1 MKKFSGKIL
10 LFGEHSV
17 LYGSDALAIPFGKY
31 SGSLTF
37 GGDSEDAVRSNAVL
51 KQYFFFLKK
60 EEKTSALLDLGRLE
74 AELSQGLWF
83 FSSIPQNYGV
93 GSSGALVAALFD
105 RFGREEQNLNIT
117 ELKQRLSELESWF
130 HGRSSGF
137 DPLVSYLHSP
147 VVLHNGIPSVL
158 EPEQMERKDF
168 QVFLVD
174 SGQPASTRK
183 HTSGFLELFINKTF
197 ETLFFGSY
205 IPLVNRAVSSFLS
218 GSADFEENLAAVSA
232 FQCNYFSFLFP
243 AEFIDLMKEGFGNR
257 AFYLKLCGS
266 GGGGFL
272 LGFTRKME
280 ETREWMDEKGVLI
293 IESSHLI

>member
-1 MKKFSGKIL
+1 M
-10 LFGEHSV
+10 FGEHSV
-17 LYGSDALAIPFGKY
+17 LYRSDVLAIPFGKY
-31 SGSLTF
+31 SGSFVF
-37 GGDSEDAVRSNAVL
+37 GGDSDEAVLSNRIL
-51 KQYFFFLKK
+51 KQYFSFLKEDK
-60 EEKTSALLDLGRLE
+60 KRFAFLDLGRLE

-83 FSSIPQNYGV
+83 SSSIPQNYGV

-105 RFGREEQNLNIT
+105 RFGREQKNLNIS

-147 VVLHNGIPSVL
+147 VLLRGGIPSVL
-158 EPEQMERKDF
+158 EPEETEKSGF

-174 SGQPASTRK
+174 SGQPSSTRK
-183 HTSGFLELFINKTF
+183 HTAGFQELFSDKSF
-197 ETLFFGSY
+197 ETLFYSSY
-205 IPLVNRAVSSFLS
+205 IPLVNQTISSFLA
-218 GSADFEENLAAVSA
+218 GSVDFEENLTAVSA
-232 FQCNYFSFLFP
+232 FQCDCFSFLFP
-243 AEFIDLMKEGFGNR
+243 SEFIEIMREGFGNR

-280 ETREWMDEKGVLI
+280 ETRERLAASGIQLTKVN
-293 IESSHLI
+293 